1 MRSTDTNV
9 TTDIARVFWTGRSQA
24 VRLPVEF
31 RLDVE
36 RVRISRRGQQIIL
49 EPLRSDWHWL
59 DALPG
64 SLGEDAAAAAADA
77 PAEQKRPALDRL
89 FK

>member
-1 MRSTDTNV
+1 MDSTDT
-9 TTDIARVFWTGRSQA
+9 ARVFWTGRSQA

-36 RVRISRRGQQIIL
+36 QVRISRRGRRIIL
-49 EPLRSDWHWL
+49 EPIDSDWKWL

-64 SLGEDAAAAAADA
+64 SLDADA
-77 PAEQKRPALDRL
+77 SLAAKEKPAEQKRPALDRL

>member
-1 MRSTDTNV
+1 MSTNETMTDT
-9 TTDIARVFWTGRSQA
+9 ARVFWTGRSQA
-24 VRLPVEF
+24 VRLPVGF

-36 RVRISRRGQQIIL
+36 QVRISRRGQQLVL
-49 EPLRSDWHWL
+49 EPMHDNWQWL

-64 SLGEDAAAAAADA
+64 RLDDDAAETALAATAQ
-77 PAEQKRPALDRL
+77 QKRPALDRL